1 MKKSTQFSFDDLL
14 RDVIDKG
21 LCNKCGVCVSFC
33 TANQI
38 GAIEMCGC
46 EENVPQYVD
55 SDKCFRCGICY
66 LICPQTHELNEEVK
80 DEFGWSSPM
89 GIFQDIF
96 SAQATDGEIREVAT
110 DGGVVT
116 ALLLYMLENKIVD
129 GAIVAKR
136 TGLFTRE
143 PDIVTTRDGLIQ
155 AAGSQFSE
163 LPHLEE
169 MGKKYSTYV
178 SVIPVVRM
186 FGPKLSTKL
195 AVVGTPCQIKA
206 IRKMQVLNILPS
218 DVVFFTIGLFCMQ
231 CFTFDNFLEKT
242 FIKRDQINPEDI
254 LKINVK
260 EDFRLIMK
268 SGRTIHIPFEEIE
281 DIAKPACLACQ
292 EFANDFADISMGGI
306 GSPDG
311 YTTTMI
317 RTTLGKR
324 IFTDAVRR
332 GYIKPVIASKADKAK
347 MLSLIK
353 TFVERKWERAEKYKM
368 DNLCAECERLNRHL
382 NWVVSFVSH
391 ELNSTLGTII
401 MNISA
406 LADDEIAGR
415 LDKDKY
421 KKMMLGALN
430 SLKLMQDMILNYLM
444 SSRIKKG
451 ILGFAPTRVSL
462 RAEVI
467 RQIIKRL
474 EPMFKMKGMSL
485 VFDKCDEIKMTFDK
499 SLIRITINNLIN
511 NAIKYGTANTSIHA
525 TLKNWDNGFEFS
537 ITNEGIG
544 IPEDKLEAVFG
555 EFARFDKLGI
565 GGTGLGLHLVEI
577 IAALHNGSIKADAG
591 YILEDKLITYE
602 MLRNNPDFYDIN
614 VEDKKLRKFATFILR
629 IPDSIP
635 AESGL
640 EVKNRN

>member
-80 DEFGWSSPM
+80 DEFGWSSPI
-89 GIFQDIF
+89 GIFRDIC
-96 SAQATDGEIREVAT
+96 SAQATDGAIREVAT

-116 ALLLYMLENKIVD
+116 ALLSYMLENKIVD

-143 PDIVTTRDGLIQ
+143 PEIVTTRDGLIQ

-292 EFANDFADISMGGI
+292 EFANDFADISVGGI

-332 GYIKPVIASKADKAK
+332 GYIKP
-347 MLSLIK
+347 
-353 TFVERKWERAEKYKM
+353 
-368 DNLCAECERLNRHL
+368 
-382 NWVVSFVSH
+382 
-391 ELNSTLGTII
+391 
-401 MNISA
+401 
-406 LADDEIAGR
+406 
-415 LDKDKY
+415 
-421 KKMMLGALN
+421 
-430 SLKLMQDMILNYLM
+430 
-444 SSRIKKG
+444 
-451 ILGFAPTRVSL
+451 
-462 RAEVI
+462 
-467 RQIIKRL
+467 
-474 EPMFKMKGMSL
+474 
-485 VFDKCDEIKMTFDK
+485 
-499 SLIRITINNLIN
+499 
-511 NAIKYGTANTSIHA
+511 
-525 TLKNWDNGFEFS
+525 
-537 ITNEGIG
+537 
-544 IPEDKLEAVFG
+544 
-555 EFARFDKLGI
+555 
-565 GGTGLGLHLVEI
+565 
-577 IAALHNGSIKADAG
+577 
-591 YILEDKLITYE
+591 
-602 MLRNNPDFYDIN
+602 
-614 VEDKKLRKFATFILR
+614 
-629 IPDSIP
+629 
-635 AESGL
+635 
-640 EVKNRN
+640 